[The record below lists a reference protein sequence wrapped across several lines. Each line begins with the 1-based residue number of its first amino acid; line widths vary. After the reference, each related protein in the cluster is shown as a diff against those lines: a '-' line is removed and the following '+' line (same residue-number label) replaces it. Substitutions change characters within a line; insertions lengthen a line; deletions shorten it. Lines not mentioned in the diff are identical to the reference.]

1 MNITD
6 LCFKLIIIKDNR
18 EYHYA
23 KYGDFIVIMIKS
35 NDFTNGFINATK
47 LCQLGN
53 KNYKHWIELK
63 KSKEL
68 IEFYENIKVAGIATS
83 SNNYKFELNIAGT
96 KENNILSGTYVHKQ
110 LILNISIW
118 ISNEFYNKVSNIIEN
133 HLIKNFKDELSL
145 NKNKLEE
152 LNIEIEKYN
161 KIIEDKNNCIT
172 SLENSNKDLTN
183 TNKDLNENLKN
194 LNINL
199 EKVNNDKTL
208 LSHKIETIKPK
219 IITEPLNKNV
229 YNILVLFKIDT
240 NKYYISR
247 TQYQKYRHILRSIY
261 KKYPNNEEIL
271 YLDKVP
277 NSNYIFNRLKEEQT
291 NLGIDIKNNIIT
303 LIGGTEIDL
312 TFKLN
317 ELYIEKDF

>member
-6 LCFKLIIIKDNR
+6 LCFKLIIIKDDR

-23 KYGDFIVIMIKS
+23 NYGKFIVIMIKS
-35 NDFTNGFINATK
+35 EDYTNGFVNATK

-53 KNYKHWIELK
+53 KNYFHWLELK

-68 IEFYENIKVAGIATS
+68 IKFYETKFGTRDHDDQIKFV
-83 SNNYKFELNIAGT
+83 FESKGT
-96 KENNILSGTYVHKQ
+96 DKIDLKLSGTYVHKQ
-110 LILNISIW
+110 LILNISLW
-118 ISNEFYNKVSNIIEN
+118 ISNEFYDKVSNIIEN
-133 HLIKNFKDELSL
+133 HLIKNFKDDLSL

-152 LNIEIEKYN
+152 LNVEIEKYN
-161 KIIEDKNNCIT
+161 KLIEDKNNCIST
-172 SLENSNKDLTN
+172 LEDSNKDLTN

-199 EKVNNDKTL
+199 EKVNNDKSL

-219 IITEPLNKNV
+219 IITDPLNDHV

-247 TQYQKYRHILRSIY
+247 IQYRNYRQTLKFIY

-271 YLDKVP
+271 YLDRVP
-277 NSNYIFNRLKEEQT
+277 NSNYIFNRLKEEQRE
-291 NLGIDIKNNIIT
+291 LGIEIKNNIID
-303 LIGGTEIDL
+303 IINGTEDDL
-312 TFKLN
+312 TFRLN
-317 ELYIEKDF
+317 ELYNEKDF

>member
-6 LCFKLIIIKDNR
+6 LCFKLITIKDNR
-18 EYHYA
+18 EFHYA

-35 NDFTNGFINATK
+35 EDYTNGFINATK

-68 IEFYENIKVAGIATS
+68 VEFYETKNRSRDHGIGNFIEIINTS
-83 SNNYKFELNIAGT
+83 NKTLID
-96 KENNILSGTYVHKQ
+96 KIISGTYVHEK

-118 ISNEFYNKVSNIIEN
+118 ISNAFYDKVLDIIKN
-133 HLIKNFKDELSL
+133 HLIKNFKEELEL
-145 NKNKLEE
+145 NINKLNE
-152 LNIEIEKYN
+152 LNIEIDKYN

-172 SLENSNKDLTN
+172 SLENAINNLTLSNKDLDKS
-183 TNKDLNENLKN
+183 NKDLNN
-194 LNINL
+194 
-199 EKVNNDKTL
+199 
-208 LSHKIETIKPK
+208 KIETIKPK
-219 IITEPLNKNV
+219 IITDPLNDNV

-247 TQYQKYRHILRSIY
+247 IQYKNYRQTLKFIY

-277 NSNYIFNRLKEEQT
+277 NSNYIFNRLKEEQQE
-291 NLGIDIKNNIIT
+291 LGIEIKNNIID
-303 LIGGTEIDL
+303 IINGTEDDL
-312 TFKLN
+312 TFRLN
-317 ELYIEKDF
+317 ELYNEKDFD